1 MFVKNRINQ
10 IRPTAFLE
18 DHLAKAYDQFSLPGL
33 RHINCFN
40 TIQKTT
46 LSFVTSGPNKIKTE
60 TWTEFHRNILLLEK
74 GSRIFRAMHYL

>member
-18 DHLAKAYDQFSLPGL
+18 DHLAKACDQFSLHGL

-46 LSFVTSGPNKIKTE
+46 LSFVISGPNKIETE

>member
-18 DHLAKAYDQFSLPGL
+18 DHLAKACDQFSLPGL

-46 LSFVTSGPNKIKTE
+46 LSFVISGPNKIETE